1 MKRNIFILL
10 LILTIKINAETSPI
24 TGSWLM
30 TKAEI
35 AGKVDEPN
43 YITIF
48 KQNGTMEIMGMN
60 VGTWKYNPNDEILM
74 LNSKM
79 DKDFNG
85 ECKVL
90 ELSKSKLIVNKD
102 GATLYYSKIDSQKI
116 AKDNNKSN
124 IAGLWKIE
132 SKENTTTLIKF
143 ELPDNYSYIKAEDGM
158 TEKTKGTWI
167 YNSIEKTILFIGF
180 LSDLEGNTNIQ
191 KISTDQLVLENKGKI
206 IKAKRINTDKNKI
219 ERLVFE
225 YEDIPEENNGEYS
238 LPWTFEPMVNFLKN
252 VKSIKFKYGKL
263 IEDFNILKHTSDVVS
278 IIKTDSD
285 KQTIRFTNLSI
296 SAGDTSQFS
305 ENYKGGLTERYNDF
319 FPKDELE
326 LYRIIG
332 IADVKVSAGKF
343 KCTVVEGFNDD
354 KKCKY
359 WMINDKPGI
368 YAKII
373 VEDEDVFDKL
383 DYSLFELEE
392 IRYFQN
398 P

>member
-10 LILTIKINAETSPI
+10 LILTININAETSPI

-30 TKAEI
+30 TKVEI

>member
-1 MKRNIFILL
+1 MKNNVFILL
-10 LILTIKINAETSPI
+10 LILTININAETSPI

-30 TKAEI
+30 TKVEI

-48 KQNGTMEIMGMN
+48 NKNGTMEIMGMN
-60 VGTWKYNPNDEILM
+60 VGTWKYNSNDEILM
-74 LNSKM
+74 LNSQM

-285 KQTIRFTNLSI
+285 KQTVRFTNLSI

-319 FPKDELE
+319 FPKEELG
-326 LYRIIG
+326 LYKIIG
-332 IADVKVSAGKF
+332 IADVKVPAGKF
-343 KCTVVEGFNDD
+343 KCTVVEGFNGD
-354 KKCKY
+354 KRCKY